1 MFPLSVGSLKRGGFN
16 EKDLMDQ
23 QISGNAGREG
33 LVLDKEENV
42 VRNKKMQAQQFRQQN
57 SNV

>member
-1 MFPLSVGSLKRGGFN
+1 MFPLSVGSLGRGVN

-42 VRNKKMQAQQFRQQN
+42 VWNEKMQAQQFRQQN

>member
-1 MFPLSVGSLKRGGFN
+1 MFPLSVGSLGGVN

-42 VRNKKMQAQQFRQQN
+42 VWNEKMQAQQFRQQN

>member
-1 MFPLSVGSLKRGGFN
+1 MFPLSVGSLGRGVN

-42 VRNKKMQAQQFRQQN
+42 V
-57 SNV
+57 

>member
-1 MFPLSVGSLKRGGFN
+1 MFPLSVGRGVNG
-16 EKDLMDQ
+16 KDLMDQ

-42 VRNKKMQAQQFRQQN
+42 VRNEKMQAQQFRQQN